1 MEAVFWPHMQEDIAR
16 TRQACTSCDQ
26 NTPTQPAAPPHPLP
40 TPAYPFEMIASDF
53 FSYAGKH
60 FLIVVDRYSGWLS
73 IYPAGNDGAAS
84 LIKQLRCH
92 FLTFGI
98 SSELSSDGGP
108 ELTTA
113 STQKFLKDWKV
124 KFRLSSAYF
133 PHSNQRAEVGVR
145 TAKRMLRENISPG
158 GSLDTNKFLR
168 ALLTHRNT
176 PDRDTGKSPAQVVF
190 ARPIKDFFPV
200 RPQQFQP
207 RAEWILT
214 AEQREIALAQ
224 RHAKQGQVLAEHTK
238 TLEPLQIGDTVLV
251 QNQTGLRHKKWDKS
265 GVVVEVLEF
274 DQYRIRMDGTGRPTL
289 RNRRFLRPI
298 TPYQTPL
305 MSSNTRQTVPPAP
318 LTAAM
323 PSTAVALPDA
333 SPEQPPVE
341 QHQGV
346 VQPQAEVAAET
357 ELRRSDRIRKIN
369 TAQGNPLNSFTMQC
383 QEKVISILRG
393 GRR

>member
-1 MEAVFWPHMQEDIAR
+1 M
-16 TRQACTSCDQ
+16 
-26 NTPTQPAAPPHPLP
+26 
-40 TPAYPFEMIASDF
+40 
-53 FSYAGKH
+53 
-60 FLIVVDRYSGWLS
+60 
-73 IYPAGNDGAAS
+73 
-84 LIKQLRCH
+84 
-92 FLTFGI
+92 
-98 SSELSSDGGP
+98 
-108 ELTTA
+108 
-113 STQKFLKDWKV
+113 
-124 KFRLSSAYF
+124 
-133 PHSNQRAEVGVR
+133 
-145 TAKRMLRENISPG
+145 
-158 GSLDTNKFLR
+158 DTNKFLR

-265 GVVVEVLEF
+265 GVVVKVLEF

-298 TPYQTPL
+298 TPYQTPV
-305 MSSNTRQTVPPAP
+305 MSSNTHQTDD
-318 LTAAM
+318 
-323 PSTAVALPDA
+323 LPDD

-346 VQPQAEVAAET
+346 VQPQPEAAAET

-369 TAQGNPLNSFTMQC
+369 TAQGNPLNSFTMQS
-383 QEKVISILRG
+383 QEKVISILKV